1 MKNDFSGSLALSNSQ
16 SLFLLR
22 NSIAHLF
29 FSFSF
34 PSEPTMASA
43 TLLSRSALASVSSS
57 SAAAR
62 RGGVAAAAPALPSR
76 SVLGK
81 SNASRKSLA
90 VVSALATDNK
100 TPAVVKVSS
109 LSSSLFVR
117 CAPYRVGGRRRDR
130 EGPAKCCELPKER
143 RRKFSVSS
151 VERHRRVS
159 FLAHLDSFFLF
170 PFPALSFFSFS
181 SLSTQVANSIGLE
194 TKDGIFGFT
203 PFAEVSM
210 RNGEIPVFSRRFC
223 SPVPSATSTST
234 ADFLVSLSLLKK
246 KQNPTKTSKQLWV
259 GRLAMMGFLT
269 SIVEEAATGG
279 KGTLAQIGFETPSP
293 ALLTAFLLTFGG
305 LTAAS
310 AVRTLADAASGK
322 MSAADALRYGSFLGV
337 KPEDVRAAE
346 GAAQAMKRADDYS
359 LPGRDVAAI
368 EAARLQQS
376 PADAVLGKEDA
387 AAVAAAAADLRAASS
402 DGSSPLVGDTV
413 SGDAKAADAAAAAL
427 KSAAGETVSL
437 SGRRDAV
444 ETFAGAGEANARYAR
459 RVELDN
465 GRWAMVGFAVACAVE
480 AYSGHGIL
488 GQLIDWFK
496 FAGLLGEASGF

>member
-1 MKNDFSGSLALSNSQ
+1 M
-16 SLFLLR
+16 
-22 NSIAHLF
+22 
-29 FSFSF
+29 
-34 PSEPTMASA
+34 
-43 TLLSRSALASVSSS
+43 
-57 SAAAR
+57 
-62 RGGVAAAAPALPSR
+62 
-76 SVLGK
+76 
-81 SNASRKSLA
+81 
-90 VVSALATDNK
+90 
-100 TPAVVKVSS
+100 
-109 LSSSLFVR
+109 
-117 CAPYRVGGRRRDR
+117 
-130 EGPAKCCELPKER
+130 
-143 RRKFSVSS
+143 
-151 VERHRRVS
+151 
-159 FLAHLDSFFLF
+159 
-170 PFPALSFFSFS
+170 
-181 SLSTQVANSIGLE
+181 
-194 TKDGIFGFT
+194 
-203 PFAEVSM
+203 
-210 RNGEIPVFSRRFC
+210 
-223 SPVPSATSTST
+223 
-234 ADFLVSLSLLKK
+234 
-246 KQNPTKTSKQLWV
+246 WV

-346 GAAQAMKRADDYS
+346 GAAAAMKKNDDYS

-368 EAARLQQS
+368 EAARLQS

-387 AAVAAAAADLRAASS
+387 AAVAAAAAQLRAESDSS
-402 DGSSPLVGDTV
+402 LVGGTV

-427 KSAAGETVSL
+427 KSQAGETVSL

-480 AYSGHGIL
+480 ASSGHGIL

-496 FAGLLGEASGF
+496 FVGLLGEASGF